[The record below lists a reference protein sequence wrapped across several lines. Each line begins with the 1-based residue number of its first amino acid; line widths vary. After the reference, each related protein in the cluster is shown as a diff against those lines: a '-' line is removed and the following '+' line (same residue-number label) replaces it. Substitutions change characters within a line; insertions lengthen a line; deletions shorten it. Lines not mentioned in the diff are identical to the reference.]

1 MSRAKAKRMDSL
13 EKAIEAALA
22 DGNFISYKAAWEF
35 VEGLQRLADRA
46 GELIAS
52 ERTARR
58 AFSRRLF
65 RPAMRRRTRWTT
77 PVAILECSSRIFS
90 LVGSKP
96 AGRPAGN
103 PPLLPNSS
111 PPGWKAIRT
120 GFVMILNASRR
131 RCSANQN

>member
-1 MSRAKAKRMDSL
+1 MRDIILHDAERSKEQLMSRAKAKRMDSL

-35 VEGLQRLADRA
+35 VEGLQRLADRV

-77 PVAILECSSRIFS
+77 GTGQAPMAILRG
-90 LVGSKP
+90 L
-96 AGRPAGN
+96 RP
-103 PPLLPNSS
+103 
-111 PPGWKAIRT
+111 
-120 GFVMILNASRR
+120 
-131 RCSANQN
+131 SARLSEE